1 MASLE
6 SKSYLKN
13 VFVGKSHFLSTRPNS
28 EGDFVPVLYA
38 INTKVGV
45 VLLDLY
51 DLFIP
56 VIFTT

>member
-45 VLLDLY
+45 VILD
-51 DLFIP
+51 
-56 VIFTT
+56 